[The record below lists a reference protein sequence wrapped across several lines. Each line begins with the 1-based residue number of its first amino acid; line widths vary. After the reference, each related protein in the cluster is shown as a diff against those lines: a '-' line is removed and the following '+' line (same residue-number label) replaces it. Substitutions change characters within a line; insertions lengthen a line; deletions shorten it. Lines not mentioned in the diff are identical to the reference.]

1 MNAIMNKTN
10 TGKLLVAVLAM
21 FMIVAGAAVALGNE
35 VNAVGGDT
43 NAENGI
49 ASIGGQYYP
58 TLDAA
63 VKDATTGTSD
73 SPVEIKLLKDANL
86 GSENSDIKLQNVIIT
101 ADTNV
106 TLTLKS
112 AVWLEGTVGF
122 ENIKIAAD
130 GPTSML
136 MYVGYGG
143 NVNLSLTSVSFDEST
158 MIDGKPLTVYTD
170 KDSTVTIADSDFTN
184 TRLVYAGDDSAKPK
198 LTITNTTNVDM
209 NISSPDAVTVGTDI
223 KIEGTSTIGDVL
235 LAGGVA
241 FTVPD
246 DTTFTADSIGIY
258 EGSTG
263 SIVTN
268 DLDLITADINDVA
281 IKNSEGLQTI
291 YGNVTIGEGDTLE
304 YPNGLTIAGNVTIS
318 PKVDVTVTGTL
329 TINEK
334 ATLNLYGT
342 ITADNIQNDGTIRML
357 SSDAKYTLGEEGKL
371 TGIGTVDTSAI
382 TKEGTIGG
390 EYGDNDAGSIGTSYP
405 ANQVITVNE
414 YLTLT
419 ENLKI
424 TFNGTLI
431 IPEGTTVTLEDNAA
445 IILNGQAAVI
455 ENHGTIIINSKIG
468 MSLLNG
474 ANLENYGTITAD
486 YILTTED
493 GDSIPDIFNVNGA
506 TVTNEGTITIGTES
520 GLIISEKGKIVNA
533 ADATITINGQVT
545 ADSDVDTFEIENAG
559 SVTLNTVIKTG
570 LTISNSDV
578 NASVTVTSITGAAV
592 EINDAKFDD
601 KKAVDNATS
610 DINRIR
616 LNGQNNNYNLSGLVV
631 KSVTYDTTDGSKNVT
646 YKALDISGT
655 AVATYYGVG
664 TVSSTTE
671 ATAAVSVTIVGKVIV
686 SDSFTTCAGLKL
698 SFGNSN
704 GAADLMV
711 NGTMTILG
719 KLDNNFA
726 AVADS
731 KVTVAGSIVSAYDLQ
746 NVGDDDNLGIN
757 AVTYTITSTSGPT
770 YYYTTL
776 GAALA
781 SEATTVTVLGTVQ
794 VTENTEVASGKTV
807 TQKGGSQLIVAEN
820 VTLSFTEGSRINSAN
835 IDVLGTLYFADERA
849 SNRSMTEIL
858 SDVRSVSGD
867 ETTYT
872 NLATAMAGAESGD
885 TIELYR
891 ETGVTVS
898 SPLTIKEGVTV
909 DTKGLDFTVKGTTL
923 TINGT
928 LFINGD
934 NESFKTE
941 MGDSVEGTSYKAP
954 YNVVINGYF
963 KSQDEFAYSSAEE
976 SWTPAGAYYSASQN
990 GTIYYFITTAA
1001 NGIAAINDSYDG
1013 VTIHG
1018 EVSLG
1023 TVTITGTVDENA
1035 ILNIASDA
1043 KVNGNVTLD
1052 AAVMK
1057 VVGSYSGTVT
1067 DGNGIVTTVADT
1079 VYTGNAAYSV
1089 IANEDDVVEFVVT
1102 GTIDAPAK
1110 KTTVI
1115 AGEVILRGAQFNDLT
1130 VDGTA
1135 TISNNVT
1142 VTSMLTVNG
1151 TVNVDE
1157 NAYLYVNTDANAKA
1171 VVMGTLSTATATA
1184 DTAAGSAVISNLYV
1198 GVNYNDTVDLGA
1210 VAIVSGNVTTT
1221 NAYVAANATVPE
1233 EITEKESIEFMVE
1246 GSLWMTFYGTTAV
1259 VSNAPV
1265 QDADFKGWVESEDA
1279 EEEDIITDPL
1289 NAATFDVLYAFI
1301 DYDVYTVVVVVD
1313 NSIGSVAID
1322 GQLLVNSGDGY
1333 VLPGTDTKL
1342 TAGQHT
1348 ITYTLAAGYEGT
1360 PTLSSSTVQVSGMTF
1375 TLSGDFDGVT
1385 NYLTLGGATY
1395 SGSTVVID
1403 GGNTGGSD
1411 SLGLTDYLLI
1421 ILVILIVVMAIMV
1434 AMRLMRS

>member
-1 MNAIMNKTN
+1 MNANVMKTN
-10 TGKLLVAVLAM
+10 AGKLLVAVLAM
-21 FMIVAGAAVALGNE
+21 FMITAGAAIVLSDN
-35 VNAVGGDT
+35 VNAEGDST
-43 NAENGI
+43 ADQAV
-49 ASIGGQYYP
+49 ASIDNQYYSS
-58 TLDAA
+58 LDLAI
-63 VKDATTGTSD
+63 KDATSDTSET
-73 SPVEIKLLKDANL
+73 PTEIKLLKDTNL
-86 GSENSDIKLQNVIIT
+86 KSESGDYKLQNVIIA
-101 ADTNV
+101 ADNKV
-106 TLTLKS
+106 TLTLNS
-112 AVWLEGTVGF
+112 PVWIEGTVGF
-122 ENIKIAAD
+122 ENIEFAAD
-130 GPTSML
+130 GPDSML
-136 MYVGYGG
+136 IYTGYGG
-143 NVNLSLTSVSFDEST
+143 SIDFSLTKVSFDESVT
-158 MIDGKPLTVYTD
+158 IDGGPLTVYTD
-170 KDSTVTIADSDFTN
+170 KDSKVTIADSDFTN
-184 TRLVYAGDDSAKPK
+184 TRLVYSEENSKTPSM
-198 LTITNTTNVDM
+198 TITNSTNVDM
-209 NISSPDAVTVGTDI
+209 NITATSVVTLGEDI
-223 KIEGTSTIGDVL
+223 KIEGNSTIGNVL
-235 LAGGVA
+235 LARGVE

-246 DTTFTADSIGIY
+246 NTTFTANSIGIY

-263 SIVTN
+263 SIVTDN
-268 DLDLITADINDVA
+268 LDSITADIADDVA
-281 IKNSEGLQTI
+281 IINSKGLQTI
-291 YGNVTIGEGDTLE
+291 YGNVTIGEGDVLN

-318 PKVDVTVTGTL
+318 PKVNVTVTGTL

-342 ITADNIQNDGTIRML
+342 IKADNIQNDGTIRML
-357 SSDAKYTLGEEGKL
+357 SSDAKYILGNDGKL

-390 EYGDNDAGSIGTSYP
+390 EYGDNDASSLGTSYP
-405 ANQVITVNE
+405 ANQVITVND

-431 IPEGTTVTLEDNAA
+431 IPEGTTLTLEDNAA
-445 IILNGQAAVI
+445 IILDGQAAVI

-493 GDSIPDIFNVNGA
+493 GDNIPDIFNVSGA

-520 GLIISEKGKIVNA
+520 GLTFSENGKIVNA
-533 ADATITINGQVT
+533 ADATIIINGQVT
-545 ADSDVDTFEIENAG
+545 ADSKADTFEIENAG

-578 NASVTVTSITGAAV
+578 DAIVTVTSITGAAV

-601 KKAVDNATS
+601 EKAVDNATS

-631 KSVTYDTTDGSKNVT
+631 KSVTYDTTAGSKDVT

-655 AVATYYGVG
+655 AVATYYGTG

-671 ATAAVSVTIVGKVIV
+671 AAAAVSVTIVGKVIV

-719 KLDNNFA
+719 KLSTNFA
-726 AVADS
+726 SVADS
-731 KVTVAGSIVSAYDLQ
+731 KVTVAGSIISAYDLQ
-746 NVGDDDNLGIN
+746 NVGDDDLGIN

-794 VTENTEVASGKTV
+794 VTENTEVASGKTI
-807 TQKGGSQLIVAEN
+807 TQSGGSQLIVAEN
-820 VTLSFTEGSRINSAN
+820 VTLSFIEGSRINSAN

-941 MGDSVEGTSYKAP
+941 MGDPVEGTGYKAP

-1023 TVTITGTVDENA
+1023 TVTVTGTVDENA

-1184 DTAAGSAVISNLYV
+1184 DTAAGSAVISNLYI

-1210 VAIVSGNVTTT
+1210 AAVVSGNVTTT
-1221 NAYVAANATVPE
+1221 NAYVAADATVPE

-1265 QDADFKGWVESEDA
+1265 QDADFKGWVDSEDA

-1403 GGNTGGSD
+1403 GGSTGGSD